1 MVMFS
6 TRGSPSSEGYSKQVM
21 VIPAMYSNRFPR
33 NSKYVTEGSVITKSE
48 NIEIRYLRPL
58 GPTIQYVS
66 ETSEDGLAN
75 TSALCVNRLLLSLR
89 ETLKAVSRYLE
100 FLLRYPCPWA
110 RVVQRGLP

>member
-1 MVMFS
+1 
-6 TRGSPSSEGYSKQVM
+6 M
-21 VIPAMYSNRFPR
+21 VIPEIYSVRFPR

-89 ETLKAVSRYLE
+89 EILTAVSHYLV
-100 FLLRYPCPWA
+100 FPLRYPCPWA
-110 RVVQRGLP
+110 RVIQRVLH